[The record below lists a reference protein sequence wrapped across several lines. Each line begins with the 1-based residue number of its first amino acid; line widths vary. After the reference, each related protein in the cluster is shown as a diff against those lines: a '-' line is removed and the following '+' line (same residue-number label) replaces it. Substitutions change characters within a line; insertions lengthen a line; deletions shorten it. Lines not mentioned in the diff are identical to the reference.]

1 MTSAPVLH
9 LPDFDRPF
17 CIETD
22 ASDLG
27 IGTVLLQDAHPIAFF
42 SKKLGPR
49 RRSASTY
56 HKELY
61 AIVEAVQKWRQY
73 LLGREFVIQSDQKSL
88 KELLLQVV
96 QTPNQQLYVRKL
108 MGYKFKI
115 EYKKGSANTAA
126 DALSR
131 REDPLSDAAA
141 ARDCALL
148 VAAAHPLPQLLD
160 MLRRENISSPELRE
174 ISAAIREGKAPPH
187 LTMTDGLVYYKR
199 KIFVGARS
207 SARTPIMTEYHSS
220 PSAGHPGFERTLRR
234 ITAEFY
240 WKNMQKEV
248 RKFVEACVVCQTTK
262 YSTQKPAGLLQ
273 PLPIPTQAW
282 EDVSMDFITGRP
294 PSRVTRL

>member
-1 MTSAPVLH
+1 MTAWPKPRNVKQLRGFLGLTGYYRRFIAQYAIIAAPLTNLLKKDAFEWSAEAEDSFENLKKAMTSAPVLH

-27 IGTVLLQDAHPIAFF
+27 IGAVLLHDTHPIAFF

-73 LLGREFVIQSDQKSL
+73 LLGREFVIRSDQKSL

-96 QTPNQQLYVRKL
+96 QTPDQQLYVRKL

-115 EYKKGSANTAA
+115 EYKKESANTAA
-126 DALSR
+126 DALSH

-141 ARDCALL
+141 AHDCALL
-148 VAAAHPLPQLLD
+148 VAAEHPLPQLLD
-160 MLRRENISSPELRE
+160 MLRRENISFPEL
-174 ISAAIREGKAPPH
+174 
-187 LTMTDGLVYYKR
+187 
-199 KIFVGARS
+199 
-207 SARTPIMTEYHSS
+207 
-220 PSAGHPGFERTLRR
+220 
-234 ITAEFY
+234 
-240 WKNMQKEV
+240 
-248 RKFVEACVVCQTTK
+248 
-262 YSTQKPAGLLQ
+262 
-273 PLPIPTQAW
+273 
-282 EDVSMDFITGRP
+282 
-294 PSRVTRL
+294 